1 MLSVKAAKA
10 LQGSIPESGS
20 ICRYLRELEGGKK
33 GEMGG
38 MKEEGKDRQREGGT
52 DRRKEG
58 GQKGRTKGQID
69 R

>member
-1 MLSVKAAKA
+1 
-10 LQGSIPESGS
+10 
-20 ICRYLRELEGGKK
+20 
-33 GEMGG
+33 MGG

-69 R
+69 RWKK